1 MQLFCHKITIFATI
15 FGLSLSA
22 LSVLY
27 LVFTLPIAFILHD
40 AEEVIVQHRWM
51 LTHRDLLVSRF
62 PKMRPMIEHLSG
74 LGTRAFAIAAM
85 EELIILIIVTCY
97 VLVDGLYS
105 TQIWSALFIAFSI
118 HLFIHLAQ
126 AIIIKGYVPG
136 FITSLLLLPY
146 SLYGIHSIWLV
157 TSGIEFFFLSVSG
170 MAFIAINLR
179 FAHWIGNLFGK

>member
-1 MQLFCHKITIFATI
+1 
-15 FGLSLSA
+15 
-22 LSVLY
+22 
-27 LVFTLPIAFILHD
+27 
-40 AEEVIVQHRWM
+40 M

-105 TQIWSALFIAFSI
+105 IQIWSALFIAFSI

-170 MAFIAINLR
+170 IAFIAINLR
-179 FAHWIGNLFGK
+179 FAHWIGSLFGK